1 MTPSNQADHKPTF
14 ETVVESY
21 WNEILSYLWRMVSG
35 APEAEDY
42 FQETFL
48 RAFQAYP
55 RLDANANV
63 RAWLYRIATNVART
77 GFRRNES
84 REKREGKASHLIS
97 QNVDPTHDLVQDR
110 MNVDRAVQMVMKLPY
125 KQRAAFML
133 RKYHDWTYAEIGE
146 ILECSQES
154 ARANMYQALRKLK
167 EMAQRLEVGEL

>member
-1 MTPSNQADHKPTF
+1 MTPPNHADHKPTF

-42 FQETFL
+42 LQETFL

-77 GFRRNES
+77 GFKRNDS
-84 REKREGKASHLIS
+84 REKREEKAGDLILRHA
-97 QNVDPTHDLVQDR
+97 DPTHDLVQDR
-110 MNVDRAVQMVMKLPY
+110 MNFDRAVQMVMSLPY

-154 ARANMYQALRKLK
+154 ARANVYQALQKLK
-167 EMAQRLEVGEL
+167 EMAKRSEVGEL